1 MKFVWE
7 LSKKQTSVLT
17 IILSA
22 LFITLSGFTGGTS
35 NAETD
40 PATNLQGY
48 GLKIFHVESG
58 LYPFVQA
65 YIRTFDQNMNPLINL
80 NEMNIGLMVKGHAY
94 RPDLRQFFIQ
104 SIRNRNEAIRSI
116 LLVDTS
122 KTMNGGPFEAALQ
135 AAARYIDAK
144 RPQDQVAIIALEDN
158 KEGYSVISN
167 FERDPG
173 ALGRRLADLNAKGQK
188 TRLFDGI
195 AAALQLSAS
204 SGAGGTN
211 MNEADYVASTS
222 IVIFSDGMDENSAI
236 TRDDLMTR
244 LTNMKVPVPIYT
256 LAYTKIYQKYLR
268 NLQALS
274 KNSFGKYSHIGEA
287 YDQMTRSVENIQDIL
302 QSDYVVTFRSYL
314 PVDGEQYNLK
324 IGVEYP
330 TGSGKVRYGSSSF
343 ETIAPPAFP
352 QILEAQGKLNEAL
365 PSLPDG
371 NPYISNPFAP
381 KP

>member
-1 MKFVWE
+1 MESVGRQSRKK
-7 LSKKQTSVLT
+7 LSRFILLVTLVVLFFGVTSGL
-17 IILSA
+17 
-22 LFITLSGFTGGTS
+22 S

-65 YIRTFDQNMNPLINL
+65 YIRTFDQNMNPLVNL

-94 RPDLRQFFIQ
+94 RPNQRQFFIQ

-204 SGAGGTN
+204 SGAGGTS

-236 TRDDLMTR
+236 TRNDLMNR
-244 LTNMKVPVPIYT
+244 LTNMKVPIPIYT
-256 LAYTKIYQKYLR
+256 LAYTNIDQKHLK

-274 KNSFGKYSHIGEA
+274 KNSFGKYYHIGEA

-302 QSDYVVTFRSYL
+302 QSDYVMTFRSYL

-352 QILEAQGKLNEAL
+352 KILEVQGKLNEAL

-371 NPYISNPFAP
+371 NPYISNPFTP
-381 KP
+381 TP